1 MSDRL
6 KRLAEDRAARNAARE
21 IFHANLKNVVDD
33 FETRGIGERIAD
45 RATQGARE
53 FGAQVLEVAKDSK
66 GVIAGV
72 VAALVLWLCRAPL
85 ISWVSDLCG
94 NEDGDDDVQPEDSAD
109 D

>member
-6 KRLAEDRAARNAARE
+6 QRLAEDRAARNAARE
-21 IFHANLKNVVDD
+21 IFQANLKNVVDD

-45 RATQGARE
+45 RATREARE
-53 FGAQVLEVAKDSK
+53 FSAQVLEVAKDSK

-72 VAALVLWLCRAPL
+72 VAALVLWLCRAP
-85 ISWVSDLCG
+85 IIDWVSGVFG
-94 NEDGDDDVQPEDSAD
+94 NEADDEDVQPEDSAD